1 MVKKVLITGA
11 SRGIGFEFAVQYAT
25 AGWQVHACCRR
36 PGDTSFGHGVDVHAL
51 DVTDQASIDALA
63 SSLDGTAID
72 LLVNNAAIF
81 GGPRQGVGDTSVDDW
96 ELVMRTNVIA
106 PFRMTE
112 AFRGHLARAAE
123 ATVVQ
128 ISSLAGS
135 IADNHS
141 GGLHLYRTSK
151 TALNMVSANL
161 ARDLAGDGIKVLAL
175 HPGWVR
181 TDMGG
186 ETAPL
191 SARESVADMR
201 RAIASASF
209 AMSGGFFDR
218 NGRPLPW

>member
-1 MVKKVLITGA
+1 MVKSVLITGA

-25 AGWQVHACCRR
+25 AGWRVHACCRR
-36 PGDTSFGHGVDVHAL
+36 PGDQSFGHGVDVHAL
-51 DVTDQASIDALA
+51 DVTDQASIDTLA

-72 LLVNNAAIF
+72 LLVNNAAVF

-106 PFRMTE
+106 PFRVTE
-112 AFRGHLARAAE
+112 AFRGHLVRAAG

-161 ARDLAGDGIKVLAL
+161 ARDLAGDGINVLAL
-175 HPGWVR
+175 HPGWVQ

-186 ETAPL
+186 KSAPL
-191 SARESVADMR
+191 SVRESVADMR